1 MAADENNLRHA
12 LENNCDDP
20 DCEIHHPDVGIREG
34 TVSFT
39 NLAFF
44 VAGACMAGKAIQDGI
59 ESSIEDTINEDF
71 RFYHEEAFN
80 IHPGSFKIVLDRT
93 VETDLLE
100 DR

>member
-20 DCEIHHPDVGIREG
+20 DCEIHNPDVGIREG

-39 NLAFF
+39 NLAFYI
-44 VAGACMAGKAIQDGI
+44 AGACNMQAMLL
-59 ESSIEDTINEDF
+59 NEVENSFEENLKENFID
-71 RFYHEEAFN
+71 YHKEAFN
-80 IHPGSFKIVLDRT
+80 IHPGSFKIVLNRT